1 MKVFVTEKVNAVR
14 SEDSA
19 VTEVLFQPKSNKQD
33 GLETYLFHDIRMIAY
48 TPNAVAPAVP
58 EYLLYLP
65 DAPSEP
71 LHFDAA
77 KYSITAIGG

>member
-1 MKVFVTEKVNAVR
+1 MKVFVTEKINAVR
-14 SEDSA
+14 SEDSS

-33 GLETYLFHDIRMIAY
+33 GIETYIFHDIRMITY
-48 TPNAVAPAVP
+48 NPNAVAPDVP
-58 EYLLYLP
+58 EYVLYLP
-65 DAPSEP
+65 DTTA